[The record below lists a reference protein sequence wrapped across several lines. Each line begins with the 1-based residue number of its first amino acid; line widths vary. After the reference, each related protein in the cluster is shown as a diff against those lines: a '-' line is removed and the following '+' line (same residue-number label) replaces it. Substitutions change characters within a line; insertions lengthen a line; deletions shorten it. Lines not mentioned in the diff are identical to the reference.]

1 MLFDQDDAGS
11 LDELLRDLT
20 PLPQESRAALL
31 SAVLRPEIQ
40 IY

>member
-1 MLFDQDDAGS
+1 VLYDQDDGGAI
-11 LDELLRDLT
+11 EEYIRDLT

-31 SAVLRPEIQ
+31 GSLLKPEIQ